1 MGLIIFTFTLLPC
14 MLLHIYRS
22 LCRVFQLGRPAKYE
36 QLHMI
41 LRKYFNITEDVICYA
56 LHGDDVCSLSY

>member
-1 MGLIIFTFTLLPC
+1 